1 MKRVALLIFAIA
13 PILFGCSNDKTPYN
27 RELYYEFVAESGDAV
42 DMKVFLPEESINCGA
57 AVIACPGGGY
67 SYLAGGYE
75 GEDWAPF
82 FNERGIAY
90 AVLRYRLPQGNPEI
104 PVEDLYSALY
114 IFQRNASNWLINK
127 DKIGV
132 MGFSAGGHLAST
144 AATHFDG
151 KMQPDFQ
158 ILFYPVITMV
168 GATHNGSRENLL
180 GSHATSELRTYYSN
194 ELQVSDTTPQ
204 AFITYATDDKTVPPA
219 SNGRAYYDALTKCG
233 VPATLVTFSSG
244 GHGWGSN
251 FVHMA
256 ELKQK
261 LGAWLDNL

>member
-1 MKRVALLIFAIA
+1 MKRTLLIIFVVM
-13 PILFGCSNDKTPYN
+13 PMLFGCTDNKAPYN
-27 RELYYEFVAESGDAV
+27 RELYYEFVAESGDGV
-42 DMKVFLPEESINCGA
+42 NMKVFLPEENINRGT

-75 GEDWAPF
+75 GEDWASF
-82 FNERGIAY
+82 FNERGVAY

-104 PVEDLYSALY
+104 PIDDIYSALH
-114 IFQRNASNWLINK
+114 IFQRNASNWLIDKN
-127 DKIGV
+127 KIGV

-151 KMQPDFQ
+151 TMRPDFQ

-168 GATHNGSRENLL
+168 GATHNGSRDNLL
-180 GSHATSELRTYYSN
+180 GSHATSEMLRYYSN
-194 ELQVSDTTPQ
+194 ELHVTNTTPQ
-204 AFITYATDDKTVPPA
+204 AFITYATNDTTVPPA
-219 SNGRAYYDALTKCG
+219 SNGKAYYDALMKCE
-233 VPATLVTFSSG
+233 VPATLTTFSSG
-244 GHGWGSN
+244 GHGWGGN

-261 LGAWLDNL
+261 LGTWLDNL